1 MGLGQ
6 GPAREQ
12 GGVSGYFL
20 RRTLFMVPTFLGI
33 TLVIFVVINLAPGGP
48 IEQMVSQIRFG
59 AGSAETVGGS
69 LSGRGEEAVNEEIL
83 AELRRQFGFD
93 KPVLERYG
101 LWLWNLARLDFGLS
115 FVYDEPVI
123 DVIVGK
129 FPVSLQF
136 GIISFFVTYLVC
148 VPLGIAKAVADG
160 SAFDGV
166 SSVLVFV
173 GYSISPL
180 MLGILL
186 IVLFGGGSFMNW
198 FPISGLTSDFYEEM
212 EFWGKVGDRIH
223 HFVLPLTCYLIG
235 NFATLTLLM
244 KNAVLEEIGKD
255 YVVTARA
262 KGLER
267 RVVFFRHVLRNALI
281 PVATGLGGFLGVF
294 FVGNLF
300 IEQIFSL
307 DGMGLLFYNSL
318 LARDYPVLLGV
329 LSMVSIILMVG
340 NLISD
345 FLYVAIDPRIDFS
358 K

>member
-1 MGLGQ
+1 MMG
-6 GPAREQ
+6 E
-12 GGVSGYFL
+12 YFL
-20 RRTLFMVPTFLGI
+20 KRILFMVPTFIGI
-33 TLVIFVVINLAPGGP
+33 TLITFVIINLAPGGP
-48 IEQMVSQIRFG
+48 IEQMLSQIRFG
-59 AGSAETVGGS
+59 AGAAETAVGGR
-69 LSGRGEEAVNEEIL
+69 LGAAGEEGVNEEIL

-93 KPVLERYG
+93 KPLLTRYG
-101 LWLWNLARLDFGLS
+101 LWLWNLARLDFGFS

-123 DVIVGK
+123 AVIVGK
-129 FPVSLQF
+129 FPVSLPF
-136 GIISFFVTYLVC
+136 GVISFVVTYLVC
-148 VPLGIAKAVADG
+148 IPLGIAKAVANG
-160 SAFDGV
+160 SAFDGL
-166 SSVLVFV
+166 SSVLVFA

-186 IVLFGGGSFMNW
+186 IVLFGGGSFLDW
-198 FPISGLTSDFYEEM
+198 FPISGLTSDFYDEM
-212 EFWGKVGDRIH
+212 GFWWKVGDRAH
-223 HFVLPLTCYLIG
+223 HFVLPLLCYLIG

-244 KNAVLEEIGKD
+244 KNSVLEEIGRD
-255 YVVTARA
+255 YVITARA

-318 LARDYPVLLGV
+318 LARDYPVLLGL
-329 LSMVSIILMVG
+329 LSLVSIILMVG
-340 NLISD
+340 NLLSD
-345 FLYVAIDPRIDFS
+345 FLYVVIDPRIDFA